1 MDKISLM
8 EIQHKELAKDRWAK
22 MSFVEQMANI
32 GSEISRA
39 IHWRKKN
46 NVEYSHNAVNRALEL
61 IHFTIDSISI
71 QSHLKEVT
79 RLREAINDYFYGN
92 NEFSS
97 SEILW
102 QKYFD
107 HFNYAARAK
116 QTRI

>member
-1 MDKISLM
+1 MK
-8 EIQHKELAKDRWAK
+8 IQHKDLAKDRWAK
-22 MSFVEQMANI
+22 MSIAEQMANI

-61 IHFTIDSISI
+61 IILTIDSVT
-71 QSHLKEVT
+71 QKSHLKEIT
-79 RLREAINDYFYGN
+79 RLREAIIDYFYGS

-97 SEILW
+97 SDLLW

-107 HFNYAARAK
+107 HFNYAARLK
-116 QTRI
+116 QSRI